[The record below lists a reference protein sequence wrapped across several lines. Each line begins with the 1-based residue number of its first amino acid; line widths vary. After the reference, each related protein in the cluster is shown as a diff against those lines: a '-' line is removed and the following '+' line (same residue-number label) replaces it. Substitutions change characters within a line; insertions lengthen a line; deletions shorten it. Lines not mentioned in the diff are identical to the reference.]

1 MPKGIILIMNNK
13 LIVNSIQRSCFHD
26 GPGIRT
32 TVFLHSC
39 SLKCP
44 WCSNPECSMTNYR
57 YVINNRCRKSNGKC
71 IYNIDCPSTNNKE
84 SNDDL
89 KNFID
94 KCPVLAIENNFRI
107 YSIDELKE
115 TLVQDK
121 FLFDTDG
128 GITFSGGEPLLQSYN
143 LGALIRELKKEQI
156 NIAVETCLF
165 VEQENLLSVVD
176 DIDLFIVDLKI
187 LDAKE
192 CSKILGGDLKE
203 FLNNIEILFAKKKD
217 VIFRVPLIKPY
228 ITNKN
233 NMSLIYKFLTRYKP
247 LKVELLKGHNLAKEK
262 YQKLGIEYKLVSTI
276 NETEINDILKEITRI
291 GINAT
296 IIDF

>member
-1 MPKGIILIMNNK
+1 MNNK

-32 TVFLHSC
+32 TVFLHFC

-128 GITFSGGEPLLQSYN
+128 GVTFSVGEPLLQSYN

-176 DIDLFIVDLKI
+176 DIDLFEIADEAYAVSNADGNLK
-187 LDAKE
+187 
-192 CSKILGGDLKE
+192 KIATGVIGE
-203 FLNNIEILFAKKKD
+203 NNEDEVKD
-217 VIFRVPLIKPY
+217 RGQTPVRVL
-228 ITNKN
+228 
-233 NMSLIYKFLTRYKP
+233 S
-247 LKVELLKGHNLAKEK
+247 
-262 YQKLGIEYKLVSTI
+262 
-276 NETEINDILKEITRI
+276 
-291 GINAT
+291 NAFDC
-296 IIDF
+296 I